1 MREIKPKKTVYRGH
15 TYRSM
20 AEAKTAEALDRL
32 GLSFEY
38 ECAAARGPQ
47 YVGGQYTPDFWVPDL
62 NAYIEVAGV
71 WDDRH
76 NANTAL
82 FAGEMDCYGWFTG
95 DPDCIGKP
103 LMMMVNGDGFMH
115 PIFPYD
121 DYNAYWD
128 EDSIEFRSLGV
139 MLGTCEGCGELMLV
153 TTVANW
159 VCPHCGFNNNGD
171 DNRFWERAKGN
182 LFDAAG
188 VKRYGGR

>member
-47 YVGGQYTPDFWVPDL
+47 YIGGQYTPDFWVPGL
-62 NAYIEVAGV
+62 NAYLEVAGV
-71 WDDRH
+71 WDERH
-76 NANTAL
+76 EHNSAAFIRDANLYRYNDFEDVEGTR
-82 FAGEMDCYGWFTG
+82 FFRID
-95 DPDCIGKP
+95 
-103 LMMMVNGDGFMH
+103 GDGYVI
-115 PIFPYD
+115 PI
-121 DYNAYWD
+121 W
-128 EDSIEFRSLGV
+128 EDGEACHIDGFINRCSKCGGLSLMGND
-139 MLGTCEGCGELMLV
+139 GPW
-153 TTVANW
+153 N
-159 VCPHCGFNNNGD
+159 CPHCGAWDGD
-171 DNRFWERAKGN
+171 HFLVTIGDN